1 MKKQIERNKR
11 ARGNSNFMKNLSIS
25 MKLIVG
31 FGIVLLLMLATIVM
45 SVLSMNGINAQINAY
60 AQYTLP
66 NNTSL
71 WVIRRNTVSI
81 QRYLA
86 QALAETDAQ
95 DIEGFLDSA
104 QQDAE
109 ALLAELDTYAAN
121 QRDTSRD
128 QKLAELSDLYAK
140 AGATRRE
147 INKLLQSPTGQNR
160 AQATVLFENEYV
172 PVMDR
177 ATDILVDFT
186 ATADARAAQQKLDAE
201 AAANTAWIILIACGV
216 AAVALTVV
224 ITLIIRKSILTP
236 VREIVDVFGEISKG
250 NMKSE
255 IRYESRDE
263 LGQMARL
270 IKESN
275 QMQSAILRDVM
286 EKFGLI
292 ARGDLRIS
300 VDIEYPG
307 DFKALKISIEDMVA
321 NLNHTMQTINTA
333 AEQVS
338 TGAAQVASGAQAL
351 ASGSTEQA
359 SSVEELSESVSK
371 IADQAAENSE
381 NVKIATQYVEQAG
394 SGVTAGNEHMKR
406 LTEAMADIDSSSGQI
421 ANITKVIEDIA
432 FQTNIL
438 ALNAAIEA
446 ARAGNAGKGFAVV
459 ADEVR
464 SLAAKSAEAA
474 KQTAELIQASV
485 ATVQEGTQI
494 TEQTAQILQDVG
506 QKAARAVE
514 SIEKIE
520 AASAEQAAAIE
531 QIKQGLNQVSAVVQ
545 TNAATAEEN
554 SATSEE
560 MSAQAATLRE
570 EVGRFKLND
579 GYVRDRASA
588 ISLVSEYPEEDLGA
602 LPAAAGMGK
611 YGGKP
616 GAGPDRERRRQ
627 SADNRTEKG
636 RRIP

>member
-1 MKKQIERNKR
+1 MKKQDEHAKRERR
-11 ARGNSNFMKNLSIS
+11 NSNFMKNLSIS

-45 SVLSMNGINAQINAY
+45 SVFSINSINAQINSY

-86 QALAETDAQ
+86 QALAETDAR
-95 DIEGFLDSA
+95 DIEGLLDSA

-128 QKLAELSDLYAK
+128 AKLAELSDLYSE
-140 AGATRRE
+140 AGATRLE
-147 INKLLQSPTGQNR
+147 INELLQNPTGQNR
-160 AQATVLFENEYV
+160 AKATVLFENEYV

-177 ATDILVDFT
+177 AADILVDFT

-201 AAANTAWIILIACGV
+201 ASANTAWITLIACGV

-224 ITLIIRKSILTP
+224 IALIIRKSILTP

-250 NMKSE
+250 NMKAE

-263 LGQMARL
+263 LGQMAKL
-270 IKESN
+270 IRESN
-275 QMQSAILRDVM
+275 QMQGTILGDVM

-300 VDIEYPG
+300 VDIDYPG
-307 DFKALKISIEDMVA
+307 DFEALKISIEDMVA
-321 NLNHTMQTINTA
+321 NLNRTLQTINTA

-338 TGAAQVASGAQAL
+338 TGSAQVATGAQAL
-351 ASGSTEQA
+351 ATGSTEQA
-359 SSVEELSESVSK
+359 SSVEELSESVTK

-381 NVKIATQYVEQAG
+381 NVKTATQYVEQAG
-394 SGVTAGNEHMKR
+394 AGVTAGNEHMQQ
-406 LTEAMADIDSSSGQI
+406 LTGAMSNIGSSSSQI

-464 SLAAKSAEAA
+464 NLAAKSAEAA

-485 ATVQEGTQI
+485 ATVKEGTQI

-506 QKAARAVE
+506 QKAARVVE
-514 SIEKIE
+514 SIGKIE

-531 QIKQGLNQVSAVVQ
+531 QIKQGLSQVSAVVQ

-570 EVGRFKLND
+570 EVGKFKLND

-588 ISLVSEYPEEDLGA
+588 ISLVSEYPEEDLSA

-611 YGGKP
+611 Y
-616 GAGPDRERRRQ
+616 
-627 SADNRTEKG
+627 
-636 RRIP
+636 

>member
-1 MKKQIERNKR
+1 MKKQIEHNKR
-11 ARGNSNFMKNLSIS
+11 ERGNSNFMKNLSIS

-45 SVLSMNGINAQINAY
+45 SILSINGINGQIHSY

-66 NNTSL
+66 NTTSL
-71 WVIRRNTVSI
+71 WIIRRNTVSI
-81 QRYLA
+81 QRYMA
-86 QALAETDAQ
+86 QALAETNTH
-95 DIEGFLDSA
+95 DIQELFDWA

-109 ALLAELDTYAAN
+109 TLLAEVDKYAAN
-121 QRDTSRD
+121 QRDTNRD
-128 QKLAELSDLYAK
+128 EKLAELSGLYTEAGAIRKQINALLQNPTEQNREQAK
-140 AGATRRE
+140 A
-147 INKLLQSPTGQNR
+147 
-160 AQATVLFENEYV
+160 LFEDKYV
-172 PVMDR
+172 PVMDQS
-177 ATDILVDFT
+177 AEILIDFT
-186 ATADARAAQQKLDAE
+186 ATADARAEQQKLDAE
-201 AAANTAWIILIACGV
+201 AAVNTAWIILIAC
-216 AAVALTVV
+216 AAAAIALTVV

-236 VREIVDVFGEISKG
+236 IREIVDVFGEISKG
-250 NMKSE
+250 NMKAE
-255 IRYESRDE
+255 ISYDSRDE
-263 LGQMARL
+263 MGQMARL

-275 QMQSAILRDVM
+275 RMQGAILGDIM

-300 VDIEYPG
+300 VDIDYPG
-307 DFKALKISIEDMVA
+307 DFEALKISIEDMVA

-333 AEQVS
+333 AGQVS

-351 ASGSTEQA
+351 ATGSTEQA
-359 SSVEELSESVSK
+359 SSVEELSESVTK

-381 NVKIATQYVEQAG
+381 NVRTATQYVDEAG
-394 SGVTAGNEHMKR
+394 SGVTAGNEHMKQ
-406 LTEAMADIDSSSGQI
+406 LTEAMTNIDSSSSQI

-485 ATVQEGTQI
+485 ATVKEGTQI

-506 QKAARAVE
+506 QKAAKAVE

-570 EVGRFKLND
+570 EVSRFKLSN

-588 ISLVSEYPEEDLGA
+588 ISLASEYPEEDLSA
-602 LPAAAGMGK
+602 LPAASGMGK
-611 YGGKP
+611 Y
-616 GAGPDRERRRQ
+616 
-627 SADNRTEKG
+627 
-636 RRIP
+636 